1 MSTGTKRIFWLL
13 TNIFIASCNNVSCIG
28 IEELETS
35 IHPKMLKDL
44 LNIVSEALENTCL
57 VISSHSPYLVQ
68 YLKPKQIYVGTM
80 QEPGVAQ
87 FRRIAPTKEKKLLN
101 AARSYGLSVGEYL
114 FELMSG
120 ESSSFRTL
128 QNYLEGI

>member
-1 MSTGTKRIFWLL
+1 M
-13 TNIFIASCNNVSCIG
+13 
-28 IEELETS
+28 
-35 IHPKMLKDL
+35 
-44 LNIVSEALENTCL
+44 NIVSEALENTCL

-128 QNYLEGI
+128 QNYLEGF